1 MYFDSPLQMTDV
13 RDLLLIFSIATA
25 LGIGLYIVALIDAVT
40 RTETV
45 YREMVRIL
53 ETRKPK
59 PAPTKRPF
67 YL

>member
-1 MYFDSPLQMTDV
+1 MYFDSSLQSADV

-45 YREMVRIL
+45 HREMTRIL

-59 PAPTKRPF
+59 PAPIKRPF
-67 YL
+67 DL